1 VFLLRDVFD
10 YGYDEIAEIVGKSE
24 ANCRQILVR
33 ARRRV
38 DERKPRFD
46 VSPEHR
52 EQLARRFIA
61 AFESGE
67 TQALVDILAAD
78 VVFYGDGGGRVAALP
93 EPLSGRDRVVQVLS
107 AFARQAAALQARAEP
122 VIVNGQPGVVFRD
135 SEGALIN
142 VVALDIAG
150 GAIHAVR
157 SVVNP
162 DKLRHLGRV
171 ADVTALL
178 RGRRRTS

>member
-1 VFLLRDVFD
+1 
-10 YGYDEIAEIVGKSE
+10 
-24 ANCRQILVR
+24 
-33 ARRRV
+33 
-38 DERKPRFD
+38 
-46 VSPEHR
+46 
-52 EQLARRFIA
+52 
-61 AFESGE
+61 
-67 TQALVDILAAD
+67 VDILAAD

-93 EPLSGRDRVVQVLS
+93 EPLSGRDPVVQVLS
-107 AFARQAAALQARAEP
+107 AFARQAAILRARAEP

-135 SEGALIN
+135 SEGGLIN
-142 VVALDIAG
+142 VVALDIAD